1 MKLLFEFLRGSALNF
16 FTRLGIPRNTVLATF
31 VALLLMPVCVLIYT
45 VVIVITSIWNFCALG
60 IYFLVVTQA
69 RIENDG
75 LRIFNHV
82 RRFERKINWSEI
94 EEIRQIWKPPF
105 MLLHAILRSGEIIH
119 IEIED
124 RKALEE
130 SLTRQNIPLIKPSLS
145 TNAR

>member
-1 MKLLFEFLRGSALNF
+1 MKLLFEFLCGSVLNF
-16 FTRLGIPRNTVLATF
+16 FTKLGIPRNTVLTTF

-45 VVIVITSIWNFCALG
+45 VIIVITSIWNFCALG
-60 IYFLVVTQA
+60 IYFLLGTQA

-82 RRFERKINWSEI
+82 RRFERTISWSEI

-105 MLLHAILRSGEIIH
+105 MLLHAVLRTGEIIQ

-124 RKALEE
+124 RKAFEE
-130 SLTRQNIPLIKPSLS
+130 TLTLQKIPLIKPALS